1 MSAYNTVAG
10 PGTVDQF
17 EEKGFVTPEQFVA
30 AGDMLVSKCRTW
42 TWESGDPSKA
52 FSYLPPD
59 KQYLMTRRVP
69 CTRRAREV
77 EGFDADEVV
86 LHGDDGEGGWAMTVS
101 EAKPAG
107 DDEEEIPDLDADTP
121 DLDAKPSADAAAE
134 AGSDSD
140 DIPDIDDFDGDNL
153 VTDDPTA
160 LQVDASD
167 DNLMKTRTYDL
178 YITYDQYHQTP
189 KVYLQGYAED
199 GELLTP
205 EETFEDIASD
215 YVHKT
220 VSTET
225 HPHLPIITAY
235 IHPCRH
241 AEVMQRMLTIMKAHS
256 GSSIRADQ
264 MMFLFLKFVA
274 SVIPTI
280 QYDFTSTVDVGAG
293 K

>member
-1 MSAYNTVAG
+1 MTLPDA
-10 PGTVDQF
+10 
-17 EEKGFVTPEQFVA
+17 KA
-30 AGDMLVSKCRTW
+30 AT
-42 TWESGDPSKA
+42 
-52 FSYLPPD
+52 
-59 KQYLMTRRVP
+59 
-69 CTRRAREV
+69 
-77 EGFDADEVV
+77 
-86 LHGDDGEGGWAMTVS
+86 
-101 EAKPAG
+101 AG
-107 DDEEEIPDLDADTP
+107 DDEEIPDLDAEVP
-121 DLDAKPSADAAAE
+121 DLDAKPSAEAD

-153 VTDDPTA
+153 VSDDPAA
-160 LQVDASD
+160 LKVDED
-167 DNLMKTRTYDL
+167 DNVMKTRTYDL

-189 KVYLQGYAED
+189 KVYLQGYSED

-205 EETFEDIASD
+205 EQTFEDIASD

-225 HPHLPIITAY
+225 HPHLPIITAF

-241 AEVMQRMLTIMKAHS
+241 AEVMQRMISIMKAHS

-280 QYDFTSTVDVGAG
+280 QYDLTSTVDVGAG